1 MLRKCGYGEELQ
13 LGRIAENMFCLGK
26 NQTEDLQVSCS
37 ETGGFAQRRGGLSPW
52 SAVHG
57 GTPKQLLLAN
67 PHLNGMQ
74 LPGGGI

>member
-1 MLRKCGYGEELQ
+1 MLS
-13 LGRIAENMFCLGK
+13 LGK
-26 NQTEDLQVSCS
+26 KQTADLQVSCS
-37 ETGGFAQRRGGLSPW
+37 ETGGFAQRRGGPSPG